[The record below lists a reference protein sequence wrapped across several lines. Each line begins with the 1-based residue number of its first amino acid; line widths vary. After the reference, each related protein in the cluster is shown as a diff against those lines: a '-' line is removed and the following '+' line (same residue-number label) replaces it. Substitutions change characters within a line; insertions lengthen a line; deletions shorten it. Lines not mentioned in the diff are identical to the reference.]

1 MQLFIEDELPLSLCY
16 ERSWSAIENHLM
28 AFDRNH
34 HRSKAEGSWPVTSV
48 WASFAAV
55 RKYLLE
61 ASDRRCRCGSLE
73 TIHGILWSV
82 VLNGCWFQS
91 ASSPKKKKKKK
102 KRLVGTKEQG
112 YSSSKRRPKGSTLK
126 SCWWVKF
133 PKRPWSIF
141 NLFFFFR
148 CPSKYQILRI
158 STIECMI
165 TIGERWPD
173 FLK

>member
-82 VLNGCWFQS
+82 VLNGCWFKS

-102 KRLVGTKEQG
+102 RDWLA
-112 YSSSKRRPKGSTLK
+112 LK
-126 SCWWVKF
+126 SKATAHPREDQRDPHWKAADGRRSLKDLD
-133 PKRPWSIF
+133 PYSI
-141 NLFFFFR
+141 FFFFLDVHQNIR
-148 CPSKYQILRI
+148 FSEFQL
-158 STIECMI
+158 
-165 TIGERWPD
+165 
-173 FLK
+173 